1 MRNMIARP
9 SPLGFAGIAAALALS
24 APLKGQEPPAP
35 PPAPAAEP
43 VSLAPPAPT
52 IEPTFLDRTPVA
64 GQLADQGT
72 AETLNT
78 GIDRNA
84 RMTLAVNIAG
94 HGPYDFIVDTGSER
108 TVVSRE
114 LANDLAMGPG
124 PPATVHSMTEVSQI
138 PTVVL
143 QGLRVGQRTM
153 QDIHAPA
160 LSRVNLGAAGMLG
173 VDTLQTQRVIFDF
186 QHHEMT
192 VMPSVRSDPHW
203 PEGTI
208 VVTARSR
215 FGRLMLI
222 DASLDGQRLYVI
234 IDTGSEISVGNMA
247 LRNALARNRRLG
259 TMLPIT
265 MVSVTGG
272 RITAE
277 YTIAR
282 RMRIGDADINN
293 LPIAFADVHPFRQLQ
308 LLDRP
313 AVLLGMDALQL
324 FRRVSVDF
332 ANRRVR
338 LLTPESSLNR
348 GPVQMAGG
356 QEIAR
361 TR

>member
-43 VSLAPPAPT
+43 VPLAPPAPS

-114 LANDLAMGPG
+114 LADDLAMGPG

-186 QHHEMT
+186 QNHQMT
-192 VMPSVRSDPHW
+192 IMPSRRADQHW
-203 PEGTI
+203 LEGTI

-215 FGRLMLI
+215 
-222 DASLDGQRLYVI
+222 S
-234 IDTGSEISVGNMA
+234 TGAVP
-247 LRNALARNRRLG
+247 RRSTTGPTG
-259 TMLPIT
+259 T
-265 MVSVTGG
+265 
-272 RITAE
+272 RA
-277 YTIAR
+277 
-282 RMRIGDADINN
+282 
-293 LPIAFADVHPFRQLQ
+293 
-308 LLDRP
+308 
-313 AVLLGMDALQL
+313 
-324 FRRVSVDF
+324 
-332 ANRRVR
+332 
-338 LLTPESSLNR
+338 
-348 GPVQMAGG
+348 
-356 QEIAR
+356 
-361 TR
+361 

>member
-1 MRNMIARP
+1 MRATL
-9 SPLGFAGIAAALALS
+9 SPLGVAGIAAALALS

-35 PPAPAAEP
+35 ATEPAP
-43 VSLAPPAPT
+43 SITPAP
-52 IEPTFLDRTPVA
+52 IDQGPVA
-64 GQLADQGT
+64 GQLPDQGT
-72 AETLNT
+72 AETLGT
-78 GIDRNA
+78 GEDRNA

-114 LANDLAMGPG
+114 LAADLAMGPG

-160 LSRVNLGAAGMLG
+160 LARVNLGAAGMLG

-247 LRNALARNRRLG
+247 LRAALARNHRLG

-277 YTIAR
+277 YSIAR
-282 RMRIGDADINN
+282 RLRIGDADINN

-338 LLTPESSLNR
+338 LLTPQSSFNQ

-356 QEIAR
+356 NEVAR
-361 TR
+361 AR